1 MKDLPLLSKIRL
13 NFAAILVTSTT
24 LTPIIVIESA
34 SAAEV
39 TILVQLEDY
48 KGHEA
53 YFSLYLTD
61 ENGRYVRTLSVSGK
75 ESKYHQDL
83 NRWWRYLTRAED
95 NIDALVGAST
105 KSGDRAVIK
114 TEIADEQLANGY
126 KIRVET
132 AVEEQSHFPNDVE
145 VALASDSIGIKTKG
159 TGYVKYLRYKW

>member
-1 MKDLPLLSKIRL
+1 MKIFPLIATMRASRVALLALSTI
-13 NFAAILVTSTT
+13 
-24 LTPIIVIESA
+24 LTPIITTKVVL
-34 SAAEV
+34 AAEV

-75 ESKYHQDL
+75 ESKYQKDL
-83 NRWWRYLTRAED
+83 NRWWRYVTRAED

-105 KSGDRAVIK
+105 KSGDRAVVK
-114 TEIADEQLANGY
+114 AEIDDEQLTAGY

-132 AVEEQSHFPNDVE
+132 SVEEQDHFPNDVE
-145 VALASDSIGIKTKG
+145 VALASDEMGTKTKG
-159 TGYVKYLRYKW
+159 TGYVKYIRYKW